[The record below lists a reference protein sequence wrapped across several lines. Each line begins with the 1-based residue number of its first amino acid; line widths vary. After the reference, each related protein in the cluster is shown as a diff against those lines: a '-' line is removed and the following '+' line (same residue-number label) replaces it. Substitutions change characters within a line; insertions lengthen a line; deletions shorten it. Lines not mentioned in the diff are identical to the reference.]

1 MKTLDSVPTAANK
14 LHRKVNAKLLEQRWT
29 KMGKS
34 KNATLVLI
42 LAAIF
47 MLISSV
53 AEIIEMFYYSSTY
66 GYNYYEIVD
75 FIGPVT
81 GIIAALLLI
90 IGFMAL
96 RNSD

>member
-1 MKTLDSVPTAANK
+1 MS
-14 LHRKVNAKLLEQRWT
+14 
-29 KMGKS
+29 KMEKS
-34 KNATLVLI
+34 KNATSILI

-47 MLISSV
+47 MLFSS
-53 AEIIEMFYYSSTY
+53 AAKIIEIFYYSSTY
-66 GYNYYEIVD
+66 GYSYYEIVD

-96 RNSD
+96 RDS